1 MTSAGWTGA
10 RTPASSGD
18 ATRRAAVER
27 AAARGEAARSGS
39 AVKYLTPATLGFTTA
54 ASIVTSLRGLPTMAK
69 EELTMF
75 FYIGF
80 SVVLFLIPAGLVAAE
95 LGSAY
100 GRKAGGLYAWIS
112 GAFGKPLG
120 FAVIFLSWTQAMV
133 FYPTGL
139 SFAAAGVAFA
149 IDRPELAHNHIYV
162 GVFAILAYWLCT
174 LVAMVSNQFAAKV
187 TQAGFVLG
195 TAIPGLILIGLFV
208 AWLIAGHP
216 IGWEHTHAT
225 AVTTVHEGHE
235 APRYMPYIVGLSGMA
250 FLANILLNF
259 AGVESQ
265 AVHATELR
273 NPARGYP
280 VAIAISAVVSALI
293 FTLGALA
300 VAGIVPYDDININTG
315 VFDSLSIGFDR
326 LMSIGW
332 PVRVLAVLIA
342 YGALAGTLAWIMG
355 PSRGVLAT
363 AHDGMLPP
371 LLQKVNSRGV
381 QVNILL
387 VQGVV
392 VTLLCSVYLFMTD
405 VSTAFFL
412 ISAMAVS
419 LYIIIYLVM
428 YAAAIRLRYTQ
439 PELPRAFKIPG
450 GLTGIWLVAGIGF
463 VAVAFA
469 LVLAFV
475 PPDQLPIGSP
485 GTYIALVAGGAIVF
499 CAAPL
504 IVERRKKPSWVPPDD
519 VKAAALGPSADRSH
533 LKSG

>member
-1 MTSAGWTGA
+1 
-10 RTPASSGD
+10 
-18 ATRRAAVER
+18 
-27 AAARGEAARSGS
+27 
-39 AVKYLTPATLGFTTA
+39 
-54 ASIVTSLRGLPTMAK
+54 
-69 EELTMF
+69 
-75 FYIGF
+75 
-80 SVVLFLIPAGLVAAE
+80 
-95 LGSAY
+95 
-100 GRKAGGLYAWIS
+100 
-112 GAFGKPLG
+112 
-120 FAVIFLSWTQAMV
+120 
-133 FYPTGL
+133 
-139 SFAAAGVAFA
+139 
-149 IDRPELAHNHIYV
+149 
-162 GVFAILAYWLCT
+162 
-174 LVAMVSNQFAAKV
+174 
-187 TQAGFVLG
+187 
-195 TAIPGLILIGLFV
+195 
-208 AWLIAGHP
+208 
-216 IGWEHTHAT
+216 
-225 AVTTVHEGHE
+225 
-235 APRYMPYIVGLSGMA
+235 
-250 FLANILLNF
+250 
-259 AGVESQ
+259 
-265 AVHATELR
+265 VHATELR

-439 PELPRAFKIPG
+439 PDLPRAFKIPG